1 MPRFLKPISLL
12 FTLLLLTACG
22 GSQKLADQET
32 LEPWVGAW
40 SGQGVRDNRVDPLQK
55 WTLTLSLKAGKLEG
69 RMSDELDEMRN
80 LELRDVNVLAG
91 ELHFKLSYE
100 SSRGLHVNYR
110 HRARMQG
117 DKLLSLFEGN
127 EGGKSFAGKWE
138 AKRVYE
144 DNAVKK

>member
-1 MPRFLKPISLL
+1 MPRFFKPLSLL
-12 FTLLLLTACG
+12 CTLLLLTACG
-22 GSQKLADQET
+22 SGQKLVDQKT
-32 LEPWVGAW
+32 LEPWVGTW
-40 SGQGVRDNRVDPLQK
+40 RGQGVRDNRLDPLQQ
-55 WTLTLSLKAGKLEG
+55 WTLTVALKENRLTG
-69 RMSDELDEMRN
+69 RMSDGLGEMRN
-80 LELRDVNVLAG
+80 LELRDVYVAEG
-91 ELHFKLSYE
+91 ELRFKLSYE
-100 SSRGLHVNYR
+100 SSRGLHVLYR